1 VELLRMTLDGIVT
14 GLALGLVAA
23 GFTIIYRATRVV
35 NFAQGQM
42 LAIGAYLAYVLYVD
56 MSMSIWLA
64 IPLVFVGGLVAGLI
78 IDQVVIGPLRRQ
90 TVLVQVIALLALAR
104 VIEGLLRIEFS
115 AQPRNFPAFV
125 SRRPLSDV
133 VPSAMDLMVGG
144 GAILILGGLSF
155 FLYRTMTG
163 WAMRANAQNVLGASI
178 VGINPRR
185 VAAIAWGLGGG
196 ITALAGVLLA
206 PDQQLTPYMGTNLML
221 LAFAAVVV
229 GGFGSMPGAII
240 GGVVIGISNNLVALY
255 LSAGYEPFVVLAL
268 LLLVL
273 TVKPSGIMG
282 ARSAA

>member
-1 VELLRMTLDGIVT
+1 MTLDGIVT